1 MALLDQDGIVYYLM
15 SERHVSGVTEVLKE
29 AYKKEPVL
37 NMQGANQNE
46 EALRLIADRYL
57 DLYREHTVDNELSV
71 VAVDE
76 TNGQDRVV
84 GFALCIDFAKVTTE
98 LPNLIK

>member
-1 MALLDQDGIVYYLM
+1 M
-15 SERHVSGVTEVLKE
+15 SERHVSGVAEVLKE
-29 AYKKEPVL
+29 AYKEEPVL

-57 DLYREHTVDNELSV
+57 DLYREYTVDNELSV

-84 GFALCIDFAKVTTE
+84 GYVLCIDFAKVKTE
-98 LPNLIK
+98 LPSLIK